1 MAIANLLE
9 TLNSYVL
16 RKNVLQGE
24 IMENQALK
32 ACAVAETANN
42 NSILSA
48 GKAELRA
55 RFKKIYA
62 DTPEY
67 QNKYK
72 DYEEI
77 PEFEEEM
84 AKLTAEI
91 QEKLD
96 DLANWELQLN
106 NEQTQMSTEMT
117 EIDAY
122 IDSFKQMLQQNV
134 TNDFN
139 LSLS

>member
-1 MAIANLLE
+1 MVANLLE
-9 TLNSYVL
+9 TLHSYVL
-16 RKNVLQGE
+16 RKNALQCE

-55 RFKKIYA
+55 RFKKLYKEN
-62 DTPEY
+62 PNEY
-67 QNKYK
+67 PDINS
-72 DYEEI
+72 YEEI
-77 PEFEEEM
+77 PEFKEQM
-84 AKLTAEI
+84 DKLTAQI
-91 QEKLD
+91 QEQLD
-96 DLANWELQLN
+96 EIAAWETQLN
-106 NEQTQMSTEMT
+106 NEQTQMSTEMA

-122 IDSFKQMLQQNV
+122 MDSFKQMLQQNI
-134 TNDFN
+134 TDKFN